1 MFRNLLVLAMLAAV
15 VALPFIFRREVGLR
29 SWKEGDPVLVVVTP
43 MNEAIRHEYA
53 IGFSKWHEERY
64 GAPVKVDWRNIGG
77 STEIFRY
84 IQSEFVGSFRAWWEG
99 QGRAWRPDAPSIMM
113 AKAFDAS
120 QRPDGVAED
129 DWAERTALREAF
141 RGTDDP
147 AAFSCGMDMYFGG
160 GAFDGQSATD
170 QGFAVAPWT
179 EGAEPPGLLATAD
192 GRELVPSD
200 MSGETWRRP
209 TFYGTTLSTFGICF
223 NRDRMAALGIEKE
236 PTTWADLADVRWRG
250 TLGLADPTKSGS
262 IAKAFETIVQVE
274 CRKAVEAAGYSAD
287 DIAAF
292 EAAIAA
298 AKRPAGECPDGVPAA
313 YQEAVERGWAAG
325 VRLVQRIGANARY
338 FTDSA
343 NKVPLDVGAGNAA
356 AGLCIDFYGLFE
368 AEVANGARGA
378 NGPMGYRT
386 PPGESGVSCDPITL
400 LRGAPHRELA
410 CRFVEYLLGEDGQR
424 LWCYRPGT
432 PGGPETYALMRLP
445 IRRDFYPS
453 ADPAFQAA
461 FEAHRAFTSRDLGAD
476 AVDAY
481 RLAGAYE
488 YRARWTGAHFGMLRD
503 LVRAMCLDSGVEQ
516 RAAWKAIAEAGG
528 PGAVPE
534 AYAAFSAF
542 PSVPEPLGWA
552 NARDVLK
559 RYDRLD
565 LLRDWTDHFRRQYRQ
580 AEALA
585 KAGR

>member
-1 MFRNLLVLAMLAAV
+1 MFRNLLVLAMLAIV
-15 VALPFIFRREVGLR
+15 VALPFVFRREEGTR

-43 MNEAIRHEYA
+43 MNEAIRHEFA

-84 IQSEFVGSFRAWWEG
+84 VQSEFVSSFRAWWEG
-99 QGRAWRPDAPSIMM
+99 QGRAWRADGASIMM
-113 AKAFDAS
+113 AKSFGAA
-120 QRPDGVAED
+120 QRPDGVSEA
-129 DWAERTALREAF
+129 DWAERVALRKAF
-141 RGTDDP
+141 RDTDDP
-147 AAFSCGMDMYFGG
+147 NAFSCGMDMYFGG
-160 GAFDGQSATD
+160 GAYDGQSATD
-170 QGFAVAPWT
+170 QGLAVAPWP
-179 EGAEPPGLLATAD
+179 EGGEPAGLLKTAD

-223 NRDRMAALGIEKE
+223 NRDRMAALGIGRE
-236 PTTWADLADVRWRG
+236 PTSWADLADIRWRG
-250 TLGLADPTKSGS
+250 TLGVADPTKSGS

-274 CRKAVEAAGYSAD
+274 CRKAVEAAGFSAAD
-287 DIAAF
+287 VAAYEAAF
-292 EAAIAA
+292 AEA
-298 AKRPAGECPDGVPAA
+298 KLPAGELPDGVPAA
-313 YQEAVERGWAAG
+313 YQEAVERGWANG

-368 AEVANGARGA
+368 AEVSNGARGSD
-378 NGPMGYRT
+378 GPMGYRT

-410 CRFVEYLLGEDGQR
+410 CRFVEYLLSEEGQR

-453 ADPAFQAA
+453 EEPGFQAGY
-461 FEAHRAFTSRDLGAD
+461 EAHRAFTSRDLGAD
-476 AVDAY
+476 GIDAY
-481 RLAGAYE
+481 RLAEAYE
-488 YRARWTGAHFGMLRD
+488 YRSRWTGAHFGMLRD

-528 PGAVPE
+528 PEAVPE

-542 PSVPEPLGWA
+542 PTEPEPLGWA
-552 NARDVLK
+552 SARDVLK

-565 LLRDWTDHFRRQYRQ
+565 LLRDWTDHFRHQYRQ